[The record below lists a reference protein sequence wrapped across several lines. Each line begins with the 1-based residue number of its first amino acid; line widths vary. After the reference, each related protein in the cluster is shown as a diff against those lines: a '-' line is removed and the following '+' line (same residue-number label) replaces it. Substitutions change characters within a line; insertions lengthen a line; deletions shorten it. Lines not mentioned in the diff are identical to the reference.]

1 MIPLV
6 ERAALHVVAVL
17 PSLSDRYHTIG
28 GQDSVIAVA
37 VILPLT
43 ARCDTIGG
51 KGSVTCCGCVTI
63 AQRPL

>member
-1 MIPLV
+1 MIQLV
-6 ERAALHVVAVL
+6 DRIALL
-17 PSLSDRYHTIG
+17 
-28 GQDSVIAVA
+28 AVA

-51 KGSVTCCGCVTI
+51 KGSVTCCGCVII